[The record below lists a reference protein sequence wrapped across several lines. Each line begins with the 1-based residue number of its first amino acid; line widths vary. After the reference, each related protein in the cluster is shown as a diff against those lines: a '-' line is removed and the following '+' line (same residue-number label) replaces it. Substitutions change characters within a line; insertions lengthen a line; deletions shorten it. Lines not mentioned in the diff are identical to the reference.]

1 MAKLQDMFTQA
12 RRAQG
17 GGSIGFLGKSK
28 AEAKPCAA
36 ALAVR
41 FTQVIPG
48 ASEAAL
54 KAGAHGLLFTWNG
67 WDPTRLEMIK
77 NEIDSAKTI
86 NESLVSGLSITN
98 GWGNVDRESL
108 LQLREQGI
116 QYVVLPLD
124 APARLI
130 ALESK
135 DIELV
140 VTVPMRPG
148 DMYPLVIRNL
158 AAFEAISGVMLNF
171 GLTHDIGSMTIEDIL
186 QYRAV
191 REAVRFPALLDVRA
205 DLTEADA
212 YALLTLAV
220 QAFVL
225 TVSDLGNATRQ
236 QIKALRELLEKV
248 HQEEKEISVRK

>member
-28 AEAKPCAA
+28 AEAKPSAA
-36 ALAVR
+36 ALTVR

-67 WDPTRLEMIK
+67 WNSTLLETIK
-77 NEIDSAKTI
+77 KEIDSAKTF
-86 NESLVSGLSITN
+86 NEALVSGLSITN
-98 GWGNVDRESL
+98 GWDNVDREGL
-108 LQLREQGI
+108 IQLKEQGL

-158 AAFEAISGVMLNF
+158 TAFDAISGVILDF
-171 GLTHDIGSMTIEDIL
+171 GLTHDTGSMTIEDIL

-191 REAVRFPALLDVRA
+191 REAVRFPALLNVQA

-212 YALLTLAV
+212 YALLALGV

-225 TVSDLGNATRQ
+225 TVSDMDYATRQ

-248 HQEEKEISVRK
+248 HQEEKEVSVRK